1 MILAGAGKNHS
12 RNWERLT
19 NMTQEELKNLIDSM
33 PTELPERE
41 SDEFDAGLKYA
52 KEYLILKLND
62 FKANQ

>member
-1 MILAGAGKNHS
+1 
-12 RNWERLT
+12 
-19 NMTQEELKNLIDSM
+19 MTQEELKNLIDSM